1 MPELRH
7 GDTFVYKQFYFKGW
21 HEALATLVRPNQ
33 ATRAWNFGAALQLRE
48 LPTPRPLAL
57 VECLRFGLPATS
69 YLVTERV
76 PGGVGLREYADS
88 VREAAADDAERRRI
102 ARGLVAAA
110 ALLLRRLHERRAT
123 HCDLKASNV
132 LAEPTDDPAAPRLWL
147 IDLDGVRTW
156 RRVPTAGR
164 VQNLARL
171 HVSFCQAEWL
181 SRTDKLR
188 FLRAYLGRE
197 GFRDRRAW
205 KAWWRDVA
213 AATDRKLARNRRLGR
228 AVH

>member
-1 MPELRH
+1 MR
-7 GDTFVYKQFYFKGW
+7 
-21 HEALATLVRPNQ
+21 
-33 ATRAWNFGAALQLRE
+33 
-48 LPTPRPLAL
+48 
-57 VECLRFGLPATS
+57 
-69 YLVTERV
+69 
-76 PGGVGLREYADS
+76 
-88 VREAAADDAERRRI
+88 
-102 ARGLVAAA
+102 
-110 ALLLRRLHERRAT
+110 
-123 HCDLKASNV
+123 
-132 LAEPTDDPAAPRLWL
+132 
-147 IDLDGVRTW
+147 
-156 RRVPTAGR
+156 TAGR